1 MTWVGSAAAVG
12 SDKATVRGFVSL
24 PKQDVTLRGILA
36 LCWLSPSGLCPEL
49 LSAGGG
55 TLQPCSRAAGDVFL
69 SWHQQQEGSLRRAA
83 ALHLQAA
90 NSVVLRELSVW
101 NLLSFWVK
109 IKSSWNFQFKFA
121 ISSKEN
127 T

>member
-36 LCWLSPSGLCPEL
+36 LCWLSPSVLCPEL

-55 TLQPCSRAAGDVFL
+55 TLQPCSIAAGDVFL

-83 ALHLQAA
+83 VLHLQAA
-90 NSVVLRELSVW
+90 N
-101 NLLSFWVK
+101 
-109 IKSSWNFQFKFA
+109 
-121 ISSKEN
+121 EN
-127 T
+127 CQSGICCPFG

>member
-1 MTWVGSAAAVG
+1 MTWVAVLLQWAATLP
-12 SDKATVRGFVSL
+12 ATVRGFVSL
-24 PKQDVTLRGILA
+24 PKEDVALRGILA

-55 TLQPCSRAAGDVFL
+55 TLQPCPELLGMCSCPGT
-69 SWHQQQEGSLRRAA
+69 SSRRAA
-83 ALHLQAA
+83 ALHLQA
-90 NSVVLRELSVW
+90 NSVVLQELSVW
-101 NLLSFWVK
+101 NLLSFWIK
-109 IKSSWNFQFKFA
+109 IKSSWNFPFKFA